1 MTTTM
6 DDPRST
12 SKNGGDALLLSSQ
25 TKYKHA
31 SLFVFR
37 RRRRRRIAGISSR
50 SDSQQLLEKQR
61 RMGSMTATVSS
72 AAAPATASVSSSIIT
87 TGLLG
92 TAVGAKQ
99 PRKFPRDWLQKLV
112 HGAAVDNNDT
122 TNNNNSNNMP
132 RRPIYVVAP
141 MVDQSDLPF
150 RLQCRKYGAHLCF
163 TPMIHA
169 KLFATQKKYRQ
180 KFSIRTDIA
189 NLDRPLIAQLCG
201 SDVTHVIETAL
212 AIQNDV
218 DGIDINC
225 GCPQQIAK
233 RGHYGAFLLE
243 DPIHLVS
250 LVQELST
257 RLSIP
262 VSVKV
267 RLLPTQS
274 NNAEPDVV
282 RSLALYRQLI
292 DAGASMLSIHARTRY
307 QKGHDTGQA
316 DWDAIRIAVQE
327 FGNVV
332 PILANGNIGT
342 ADDVLECL
350 QYTGAD
356 GVMSSEAIL
365 EYPPLFWPLVA
376 DTTTDATATTMT
388 TTTTTT
394 TRPVIPS
401 VTLSLEYLDY
411 AERYPPDQQGQGN
424 GFKTVR
430 NHLHRFLHGALQQ
443 HTNVRDVLVRAKT
456 LDELRACIIQLRDVH
471 QYVSFAPVWYNRHR
485 QQQQSVDDNCNN
497 TCGKNKGSETT
508 ASITTATTMAAVQK
522 SKNEDAATTNTSNT
536 TMTAETEETSLGA
549 EEENPGNNMAAD
561 NVDDMDGT
569 DAGMEEEKEDSTT
582 KRQKVE

>member
-1 MTTTM
+1 
-6 DDPRST
+6 
-12 SKNGGDALLLSSQ
+12 
-25 TKYKHA
+25 
-31 SLFVFR
+31 
-37 RRRRRRIAGISSR
+37 
-50 SDSQQLLEKQR
+50 
-61 RMGSMTATVSS
+61 
-72 AAAPATASVSSSIIT
+72 
-87 TGLLG
+87 
-92 TAVGAKQ
+92 
-99 PRKFPRDWLQKLV
+99 
-112 HGAAVDNNDT
+112 
-122 TNNNNSNNMP
+122 
-132 RRPIYVVAP
+132 
-141 MVDQSDLPF
+141 
-150 RLQCRKYGAHLCF
+150 
-163 TPMIHA
+163 
-169 KLFATQKKYRQ
+169 
-180 KFSIRTDIA
+180 
-189 NLDRPLIAQLCG
+189 
-201 SDVTHVIETAL
+201 
-212 AIQNDV
+212 
-218 DGIDINC
+218 
-225 GCPQQIAK
+225 
-233 RGHYGAFLLE
+233 
-243 DPIHLVS
+243 
-250 LVQELST
+250 
-257 RLSIP
+257 
-262 VSVKV
+262 
-267 RLLPTQS
+267 LLPTQS

-430 NHLHRFLHGALQQ
+430 NHMHRFLHGALQQ

-456 LDELRACIIQLRDVH
+456 LDELRSCIIALRDVH
-471 QYVSFAPVWYNRHR
+471 QYVGFAPVWYNRHR
-485 QQQQSVDDNCNN
+485 QQHSNN
-497 TCGKNKGSETT
+497 TCGTNKGSDTT
-508 ASITTATTMAAVQK
+508 ASITTATTMAEVQK
-522 SKNEDAATTNTSNT
+522 SKNEDGATTAITNTN
-536 TMTAETEETSLGA
+536 MTAVTEETSLGA
-549 EEENPGNNMAAD
+549 EEESPVNNMAAAGS
-561 NVDDMDGT
+561 VDDMDGT
-569 DAGMEEEKEDSTT
+569 DAGMGEAKEDSTT

>member
-1 MTTTM
+1 MTTAM

-37 RRRRRRIAGISSR
+37 RRRRRRIAGISNR

-72 AAAPATASVSSSIIT
+72 AAAPTTAGGSSTIIT

-112 HGAAVDNNDT
+112 HGAAVDNDT

-201 SDVTHVIETAL
+201 SDIQHVIETAL
-212 AIQNDV
+212 AIQKDV

-250 LVQELST
+250 LVSELST

-267 RLLPTQS
+267 RLLPQS
-274 NNAEPDVV
+274 NNNNAMPDVP

-292 DAGASMLSIHARTRY
+292 DAGASMLTIHARTRF

-316 DWDAIRIAVQE
+316 DWEAIRIAVQE

-365 EYPPLFWPLVA
+365 EYPPLFWPLVT
-376 DTTTDATATTMT
+376 DMTDANT

-394 TRPVIPS
+394 TTAMTTTTTITRPVIPS
-401 VTLSLEYLDY
+401 VTLALEYLDY

-430 NHLHRFLHGALQQ
+430 NHMHRFLHGALQQ

-456 LDELRACIIQLRDVH
+456 LDELRSCIIALRDVH
-471 QYVSFAPVWYNRHR
+471 QYVGFAPVWYNRHR
-485 QQQQSVDDNCNN
+485 QQHSNN
-497 TCGKNKGSETT
+497 TCGTNKGSDTT
-508 ASITTATTMAAVQK
+508 ASITTATTMAEVQK
-522 SKNEDAATTNTSNT
+522 SKNEDAATTNT